1 MDLGPFKLNKLDIK
15 MKKYIVPF
23 LIVAI
28 SFLGGAK
35 KSIAQKT
42 LSPKEVMSVFPYQV
56 NTQAATALESMGTW
70 KTNDWNTFF
79 SLVLDS
85 TTQTKFTYALHAY
98 VNKVSLEEKNKK
110 AFVALLTKQLN
121 KTKLEYAK
129 ILYAEELKLLNDNQF
144 VNTRLQQLPS
154 QSTKTKSEKTFTNPT
169 QQLLNLQD
177 KFEQS
182 KNVIERKNII
192 WEASK
197 ISSIGSFMFIAKFL
211 QDPALSGYAATALAR
226 LSLHNESI
234 RGDEV
239 RSILEQSLPLI
250 HGEDSVYI
258 VPALTA
264 HIKKMPYDY
273 GYVSLFNGKDLTG
286 WKGLVANPIARANM
300 SDTAL
305 KAAQIKAD
313 IKMNEDWVV
322 NDGLLNFTGNLHG
335 ENLATVKQYGDIEM
349 FVDWR
354 IQEKGDA
361 GIYLRGTPQVQIWD
375 TSRREVGAQVGSG
388 GLYNNQKN
396 VSKPLVVADN
406 KVGEWNNF
414 HIIMRGDKVTVYL
427 NGVLVTDNIPLENYW
442 NHNLPLFAKEQIE
455 LQAHGT
461 FVSYRNI
468 YLRELPSN
476 EAVSLNEAEKNEGFS
491 LLFDG
496 TNIDE
501 WTGNTVGYLIQ
512 DGALVVN
519 PENGSGGNLYTKK
532 EYSDFV
538 YRFDFQLTPG
548 ANNGIGIHAP
558 LTGDAAYVGMEVQ
571 VLDSEDPKYAELK
584 PYQYHGS
591 VYGVIPAKRG
601 YLKPTG
607 EWNNE
612 EIMVKGTMIKVT
624 LNGTLIL
631 EGDYAAASKYGT
643 IDHLEHPGLLNKTGH
658 IGFLGH
664 GDIVRFKNM
673 RIKRI

>member
-1 MDLGPFKLNKLDIK
+1 

-129 ILYAEELKLLNDNQF
+129 ILYADELKLLNDNQF
-144 VNTRLQQLPS
+144 VNTRLQQLPL

-177 KFEQS
+177 KLEQS
-182 KNVIERKNII
+182 KNVIERKTII

-226 LSLHNESI
+226 LSLNNESI

-250 HGEDSVYI
+250 RGEDSVYI

-305 KAAQIKAD
+305 KGAQIKAD

-322 NDGLLNFTGNLHG
+322 KDGLLNFTGNLHG

-396 VSKPLVVADN
+396 ISKPLVVADN

-558 LTGDAAYVGMEVQ
+558 LSGDAAYVGMEVQ

-631 EGDYAAASKYGT
+631 EGDYAAASKNGT

>member
-1 MDLGPFKLNKLDIK
+1 VDLGPFKLNKLDIK

-129 ILYAEELKLLNDNQF
+129 ILYADELKLLNDNQF
-144 VNTRLQQLPS
+144 VNTRLQQLPL

-177 KFEQS
+177 KLEQS
-182 KNVIERKNII
+182 KNVIERKTII

-226 LSLHNESI
+226 LSLNNESI

-250 HGEDSVYI
+250 RGEDSVYI

-305 KAAQIKAD
+305 KGAQIKAD

-322 NDGLLNFTGNLHG
+322 KDGLLNFTGNLHG

-396 VSKPLVVADN
+396 ISKPLVVADN

-558 LTGDAAYVGMEVQ
+558 LSGDAAYVGMEVQ

-631 EGDYAAASKYGT
+631 EGDYAAASKNGT

>member
-144 VNTRLQQLPS
+144 VNTRLQQLPL
-154 QSTKTKSEKTFTNPT
+154 QSTKTKSEKAFTNPT